1 MRFVLKSECLKVVAI
16 RKCSL
21 EENYWDFETSKLLTH
36 KYSHPILRGSCH
48 HSILKRVRNF
58 TSKQFFWDFDTF
70 PRRNCKS
77 SALWRQSGDF
87 ILAAEFYWTWRSVF
101 SLIVPSCDNERGEG
115 LTLRL
120 RLLDATHEARARGK
134 WSPRHKTRSSRHKMV
149 QRSPEPETNDGE
161 SGMKVIP
168 EVLNIISL
176 ITLSCLNIRNLISNF
191 RQLG

>member
-1 MRFVLKSECLKVVAI
+1 M
-16 RKCSL
+16 
-21 EENYWDFETSKLLTH
+21 
-36 KYSHPILRGSCH
+36 
-48 HSILKRVRNF
+48 
-58 TSKQFFWDFDTF
+58 
-70 PRRNCKS
+70 
-77 SALWRQSGDF
+77 
-87 ILAAEFYWTWRSVF
+87 F

-134 WSPRHKTRSSRHKMV
+134 WSPRHKTLSFRHKTV

-168 EVLNIISL
+168 EVLNIIIL

-191 RQLG
+191 GQLG